1 MLKSFY
7 ISSYLAIIPMLFG
20 GIIFYFFPVFHW
32 DYQHFHVLLE
42 GSGALIA
49 FMLALFVITMIK
61 QQRLAINYIWLI
73 ACFISMGIL
82 DLAHSQVPPGQ
93 AFVWLHSSATLIGG
107 FFAALIWL
115 PERISKKFAHK
126 SFLFILTII
135 CISFSIGSIMFPE
148 MSLTMLD
155 KHKKFTLSAEFFN
168 LTGGIG
174 FIIAWSYFALKYH
187 QQHHSDSFY
196 FSNHFCLFGLA
207 GLLFEASILWDGNWW
222 LWHSLRAFAY
232 LLLALHF
239 AQMYWDDL
247 NALKQKTNALNQE
260 KKRFEV
266 LFEKSGDSITII
278 ENGKY
283 TDCNQQA
290 INMMG
295 YENKKFLLQS
305 SPSDWSPIYQPDK
318 RLSTEKSYEMMD
330 LCLKNGSHK
339 FEWMHRNKKGKEF
352 WINVLLTKLKYQDK
366 NLIHVVCRDISK
378 EKEAEKVK
386 DEFLANMS
394 HELRTPI
401 NGVLGITELLS
412 NTQLNKIQRNYL
424 ETIQVSGET
433 LLLILNDILD
443 NSKME
448 AGEIFFQ
455 ENEFNPNDILE
466 HISLLLTQSATN
478 KNIELITEISLP
490 EPSYYALGDPDRLRQ
505 ILMNLANN
513 AIKFT
518 EKGEVLLKVIITEK
532 NNQVHCRFEVHD
544 TGIGIN
550 QEDQK
555 SLFQPFVQIDSSD
568 TRKHM
573 GTGLG
578 LSICKKLVE
587 AMGGEVG
594 IKSQIGVGSQ
604 FWFTL
609 NFPSAG
615 KLSHVY
621 HHELNSL
628 RILVVDDNATNLKI
642 ISGLADYW
650 SIPYTAVKSGLLALD
665 AAKKAFKE
673 NKAYDLVIMDH
684 QMPEMDGV
692 EVIQKIKADSELK
705 QIKTLLLSSLDKNV
719 KIDNLQNRGVDGY
732 LRKPAR
738 SSDLYNLIL
747 KLVHVPHQSIK
758 NENTVELK
766 TDKNNS
772 RTETILVVEDTAINQ
787 MVIVGLLEQLGFKA
801 TCVNNGQ
808 EAVDASQ
815 ADDYALIF
823 MDIQMPIMDGYEA
836 TKIIRNLEKNQDNYK
851 TTIIALTANAMNG
864 VSDKVY
870 AAGMDAYL
878 TKPIGS
884 DLLESTLDKWLP
896 KTSKNLAH
904 EILNFSVLDELK
916 SSLSTES
923 YQTILSLTLIEIE
936 TRVKTLYQLI
946 TDDNRIL
953 LKITAHGLKGESA
966 TLGASFLSDACRKL
980 EFIAETGRQ
989 LELIN
994 QMDKIN
1000 LAAIE
1005 TIKELKL
1012 QVKLF

>member
-1 MLKSFY
+1 MLKSLWVT
-7 ISSYLAIIPMLFG
+7 SYLAIIPMLLG
-20 GIIFYFFPVFHW
+20 GIIFYFLPTFHW
-32 DYQHFHVLLE
+32 NYQLFHVLLE
-42 GSGALIA
+42 GGGALIA
-49 FMLALFVITMIK
+49 FTLALFVTTMIK

-82 DLAHSQVPPGQ
+82 DLAHSQTPPGQ

-126 SFLFILTII
+126 EFLLILTII
-135 CISFSIGSIMFPE
+135 CIGFSIWSIVYPE
-148 MSLTMLD
+148 MSLAMLD
-155 KHKKFTLSAEFFN
+155 EHKKFTLSAAFFN
-168 LTGGIG
+168 LVGGIG
-174 FIIAWSYFALKYH
+174 FIVAWGYFALKYH
-187 QQHHSDSFY
+187 QQHHPDSFY

-207 GLLFEASILWDGNWW
+207 GLLFETSILWDGNWW

-232 LLLALHF
+232 FLLALHF
-239 AQMYWDDL
+239 AQMYWNDL
-247 NALKQKTNALNQE
+247 EGLKQKTNALKQE
-260 KKRFEV
+260 KERFEI
-266 LFEKSGDSITII
+266 LFEKSSYGIVLI
-278 ENGKY
+278 EDGIFI
-283 TDCNQQA
+283 DCNEQA
-290 INMMG
+290 FHMMG
-295 YENKKFLLQS
+295 YDNKQALLKHS
-305 SPSDWSPIYQPDK
+305 GDLSPPYQPNGD
-318 RLSTEKSYEMMD
+318 LSSEKANEMI
-330 LCLKNGSHK
+330 LQCLQKGSNK
-339 FEWMHRNKKGKEF
+339 FEWMHRKKNGDDF
-352 WINVLLTKLKYQDK
+352 WVDVLLTKLNYQK
-366 NLIHVVCRDISK
+366 KQIIHTVWRDISK

-443 NSKME
+443 NSKMN
-448 AGEIFFQ
+448 AGDIFFQ

-466 HISLLLTQSATN
+466 HISLLLTQSAAN

-490 EPSYYALGDPDRLRQ
+490 EPTYYALGDPDRLRQ

-518 EKGEVLLKVIITEK
+518 EQGEVCLKVIIQEK
-532 NNQVHCRFEVHD
+532 DQTIHCRFEVHD
-544 TGIGIN
+544 TGIGIETSD
-550 QEDQK
+550 QET
-555 SLFQPFVQIDSSD
+555 LFTPFVQVDSSN

-587 AMGGEVG
+587 AMGGNIG

-609 NFPSAG
+609 SFPRAS
-615 KLSHVY
+615 KHDHIY
-621 HHELNSL
+621 HHALDSL

-642 ISGLADYW
+642 MGGLAEYW
-650 SIPYTAVKSGLLALD
+650 SIPFTAVNEGLLALKE
-665 AAKKAFKE
+665 AKKAFKE

-684 QMPEMDGV
+684 QMPTMDGI
-692 EVIQKIKADSELK
+692 EVIQKMKSDPELK
-705 QIKTLLLSSLDKNV
+705 EIKTLLLSSLDKNV

-747 KLVHVPHQSIK
+747 KLINVTHESVKDI
-758 NENTVELK
+758 NATELISQK
-766 TDKNNS
+766 INNLRS
-772 RTETILVVEDTAINQ
+772 EAILVVEDTAINQ
-787 MVIVGLLEQLGFKA
+787 MVIVGLLEQLGYIA

-808 EAVDASQ
+808 EAVDTYQ
-815 ADDYALIF
+815 ANDYALIF
-823 MDIQMPIMDGYEA
+823 MDIQMPVMDGYEA
-836 TKIIRNLEKNQDNYK
+836 TQIIRNLEKIRGNHK
-851 TTIIALTANAMNG
+851 VTIIALTANAMDG

-870 AAGMDAYL
+870 KVGMDGYL

-896 KTSKNLAH
+896 KTTKDLAN
-904 EILNFSVLDELK
+904 EILNLSVLSELK

-923 YQTILSLTLIEIE
+923 FQTILSVTLIEIE
-936 TRVKTLYQLI
+936 KRIKTLYQLI
-946 TDDNRIL
+946 TDDNRAL

-966 TLGASFLSDACRKL
+966 TLGASLLSETCKEMEFMAKTGARL
-980 EFIAETGRQ
+980 EIIE
-989 LELIN
+989 

-1000 LAAIE
+1000 FAAME
-1005 TIKELKL
+1005 TIKELKV